1 AEWPALIAKV
11 RAEME
16 KGTPPEDPAV
26 QALAGRWMELV
37 EMFTGGNPGIR
48 QSLETMYKNEPG
60 FAAQQGHDPALY
72 DYVRRAQAARK
83 GGTSA

>member
-1 AEWPALIAKV
+1 MAGADREGPRGNGEGYAA
-11 RAEME
+11 
-16 KGTPPEDPAV
+16 EDPAV

-48 QSLETMYKNEPG
+48 QSLENMYKNEPG

-83 GGTSA
+83 GGTSV